1 MGRLCYISR
10 RYYDRRSAGNKAKCD
25 YEDIVASVGGIN
37 LGLRRS
43 FGESRSAAFFLNL
56 AGVIRACAL
65 LRRGDTL
72 FLQYPVKKYFGLLC
86 RAAHLRGARV
96 VAFIHDLGCCR
107 RHKLTVA
114 EELRL
119 LSQADYIIAANDA
132 MADWLHSQGLAKP
145 VCALGLHDY
154 LSEAGHNPSGGTNAG
169 DWILTYAGALNR
181 RKNAFITH
189 LDEIVVP
196 HSRSM
201 TLHLYGSLGDY
212 RPSRSSQV
220 RIVEH
225 GYLASDDFITSA
237 EGDFG
242 LVWDGDSLD
251 ACTGDFGDYLRLNT
265 PHKCSFYL
273 RAGLPLVV
281 WREAAVAP
289 IVEREGIG
297 LVIDSLRDLPEALS
311 QVDAARMAAMR
322 ANVKRLAARLAA
334 GANMKTV
341 LTNLSLP
348 TQ

>member
-1 MGRLCYISR
+1 M
-10 RYYDRRSAGNKAKCD
+10 
-25 YEDIVASVGGIN
+25 GGIN

-43 FGESRSAAFFLNL
+43 FGESRPAAFFLNL
-56 AGVIRACAL
+56 AGALRACAL

-72 FLQYPVKKYFGLLC
+72 FLQYPVKKYFGMLC

-114 EELRL
+114 QELKR

-132 MADWLHSQGLAKP
+132 MADWLRVQGIAKP
-145 VCALGLHDY
+145 VYALGLHDY
-154 LSEAGHNPSGGTNAG
+154 LSAAAHKSSYSAKTG
-169 DWILTYAGALNR
+169 DWTLTYAGALNR

-189 LDEIVVP
+189 LGEVAAP
-196 HSRSM
+196 L

-212 RPSRSSQV
+212 RPTPSSQV

-273 RAGLPLVV
+273 RAGLPLIV
-281 WREAAVAP
+281 WRKAAVAP

-311 QVDAARMAAMR
+311 QVNAARMAGMR
-322 ANVKRLAARLAA
+322 ANVSRAAARLAA
-334 GANMKTV
+334 GANMRTA
-341 LTNLSLP
+341 LTSLSL
-348 TQ
+348 TAQ

>member
-25 YEDIVASVGGIN
+25 YEDIVASVGGVNI
-37 LGLRRS
+37 GLQRS
-43 FGESRSAAFFLNL
+43 FGENRTAAFFLNL
-56 AGVIRACAL
+56 MGVIRACTL
-65 LRRGDTL
+65 LRRGDAL

-86 RAAHLRGARV
+86 RAAHLRGVRV

-114 EELRL
+114 EELKR

-132 MADWLHSQGLAKP
+132 MADWLRAQGFAKP

-154 LSEAGHNPSGGTNAG
+154 LSEATHKPYDGANAG
-169 DWILTYAGALNR
+169 DWTLTYAGALNR

-189 LDEIVVP
+189 LDEIAAP
-196 HSRSM
+196 LP
-201 TLHLYGSLGDY
+201 LHLYGSLGDY

-251 ACTGDFGDYLRLNT
+251 ACIGDFGDYLRLNT

-281 WREAAVAP
+281 WRKAAVAP

-322 ANVKRLAARLAA
+322 GNVQRVAARLAA
-334 GANMKTV
+334 GANMKAV
-341 LTNLSLP
+341 LTSLSL
-348 TQ
+348 TAQ